1 MGLWD
6 GGYPYAILQSNT
18 AANGVAPGEMTMD
31 DREELIK
38 KVNAVIRKIA
48 VDGIGQ
54 REAFAEVL
62 YLRTGVRIPPGA
74 FRVLDEV
81 HKSSMRVTDLASILH
96 ESIHTIAR
104 QVRELE
110 AKGLL
115 ERVKHEADA
124 RASIISLSPLGEQV
138 VVEMW
143 NERLRYMSNHLKNW
157 SNDRLEMLVPEI
169 TQLATDLTPE
179 IDAYGIGVQSDF
191 LGGRRGE

>member
-1 MGLWD
+1 LE
-6 GGYPYAILQSNT
+6 ANT
-18 AANGVAPGEMTMD
+18 TANGVVPGEMTMD

-38 KVNAVIRKIA
+38 RVNAVIRKIA
-48 VDGIGQ
+48 MDGIGQ

-81 HKSSMRVTDLASILH
+81 QQNSMRVTDLASILR
-96 ESIHTIAR
+96 ESIHTTAR

-115 ERVKHEADA
+115 VRVKDDTDA
-124 RASIISLSPLGEQV
+124 RASIVSLSPLGQQV

-143 NERLRYMSNHLKNW
+143 SERLRYMSNHLKSW
-157 SNDRLEMLVPEI
+157 SSDRLQRLLPEL
-169 TQLATDLTPE
+169 TLLATDLTPKA
-179 IDAYGIGVQSDF
+179 DTYGIEAQWDYLS
-191 LGGRRGE
+191 GRRGE

>member
-1 MGLWD
+1 MWD
-6 GGYPYAILQSNT
+6 GGYPYTILQANT
-18 AANGVAPGEMTMD
+18 TANGMAPGEMIMD

-81 HKSSMRVTDLASILH
+81 QQNSMRVTDLALILR
-96 ESIHTIAR
+96 ESIHTTAR

-115 ERVKHEADA
+115 VRVKDGTDA
-124 RASIISLSPLGEQV
+124 RASIVSLSPLGEQV

-157 SNDRLEMLVPEI
+157 SSDRLQMLIPEL
-169 TQLATDLTPE
+169 TLLATDLTPK
-179 IDAYGIGVQSDF
+179 IDTYGIEAQWDNFGVRES
-191 LGGRRGE
+191 E

>member
-1 MGLWD
+1 M
-6 GGYPYAILQSNT
+6 A
-18 AANGVAPGEMTMD
+18 MD

-38 KVNAVIRKIA
+38 NLNAVIRKIA
-48 VDGIGQ
+48 VDGIAQ

-62 YLRTGVRIPPGA
+62 HLRTAVRIPPAA

-81 HKSSMRVTDLASILH
+81 QKSSMRVTDLAFILR
-96 ESIHTIAR
+96 ESIHTTAR

-115 ERVKHEADA
+115 ERVKDKTDA
-124 RASIISLSPLGEQV
+124 RASIVSLSPLGEQV

-157 SNDRLEMLVPEI
+157 SSDRLQMLLPEI
-169 TQLATDLTPE
+169 TQLAMDLTPE
-179 IDAYGIGVQSDF
+179 TDTYGIGVQSDY
-191 LGGRRGE
+191 LGGRGASST